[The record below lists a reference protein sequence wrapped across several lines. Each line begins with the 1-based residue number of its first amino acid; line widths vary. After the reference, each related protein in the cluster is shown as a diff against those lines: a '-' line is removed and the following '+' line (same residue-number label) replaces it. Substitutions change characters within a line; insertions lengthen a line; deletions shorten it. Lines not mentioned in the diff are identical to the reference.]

1 VSQTS
6 VFVLLLQLSKI
17 LKYINFPKLSLQIN
31 GGRPC
36 NTFRDEELPE
46 GVLVCGDH
54 MATATL
60 NGALESGANAG
71 KFAASILAKKRK

>member
-1 VSQTS
+1 MSQTS
-6 VFVLLLQLSKI
+6 VFVLPLQLSNI
-17 LKYINFPKLSLQIN
+17 LDIKLFQNSLQIN

-71 KFAASILAKKRK
+71 KFAASILSKTRK